1 MDGTSAN
8 RPPPGGPTV
17 RVTLEAE
24 EWYVLTNWLREREN
38 RLQYALRP
46 KSDEWAFV
54 RDLRRSVERQ
64 RGEESETADRP
75 ETGEDNDIAGV
86 TETVALADR
95 QVAYLSSFLRKRAR
109 KLRLLPWRNRERRD
123 VLHLRD
129 HLRATVER
137 EEGKQREAR

>member
-1 MDGTSAN
+1 MDET
-8 RPPPGGPTV
+8 T

-38 RLQYALRP
+38 RLQYALRS

-54 RDLRRSVERQ
+54 HDLRREIER
-64 RGEESETADRP
+64 RRDDGSERTGEETSGDAET
-75 ETGEDNDIAGV
+75 AGV
-86 TETVALADR
+86 TETLALTDR

-109 KLRLLPWRNRERRD
+109 KLRLLPWRDRERRD

-129 HLRATVER
+129 HLRAEVER
-137 EEGKQREAR
+137 EASRRNGDR